1 MSEDFVGTGGSLEEE
16 FVYAPNN
23 KLRTE
28 AFISFEQ
35 RAALEKPVLMPG
47 LKLLKEKMGTFDFE
61 KYINSLENINISGK
75 AMIILTGNEKVRT
88 ILVSRWLPQ
97 IKEAFA
103 VENIRIVGGG
113 RGGVDAY

>member
-1 MSEDFVGTGGSLEEE
+1 MSEDFVGMGGSLEEE

-47 LKLLKEKMGTFDFE
+47 LKLLKK
-61 KYINSLENINISGK
+61 KWAHLILKNIS
-75 AMIILTGNEKVRT
+75 
-88 ILVSRWLPQ
+88 
-97 IKEAFA
+97 
-103 VENIRIVGGG
+103 IVLKI
-113 RGGVDAY
+113 

>member
-1 MSEDFVGTGGSLEEE
+1 
-16 FVYAPNN
+16 
-23 KLRTE
+23 
-28 AFISFEQ
+28 
-35 RAALEKPVLMPG
+35 
-47 LKLLKEKMGTFDFE
+47 
-61 KYINSLENINISGK
+61 
-75 AMIILTGNEKVRT
+75 MIILTGNEKVRT